1 MEADPVDDLNG
12 IVWEPLCLLCLTC
25 RQQTKG
31 EEKDRLE
38 GAEEYFVCSVI
49 VNAGKRTDAEYDDP
63 NALLPPPPP
72 TTHTY
77 NPTPHP
83 PTRTHTHTSSHWLV
97 GGGGGGG
104 GGNKQAD
111 DLVSIWILGF

>member
-63 NALLPPPPP
+63 NALLPPPHN
-72 TTHTY
+72 THLQ
-77 NPTPHP
+77 PHP
-83 PTRTHTHTSSHWLV
+83 PPPDTHTHTYFVTLA
-97 GGGGGGG
+97 GGGRGGG